1 MNNSNYPRN
10 PLSPR
15 VIQARRRRQ
24 GSGCGSQPMR
34 VHGCAGNGAVAPAQR
49 PAHPIV
55 AAPEVCG
62 NDTASVEYQQA
73 HGKAGPSSV
82 RLDSDVYRVW
92 CVELFRE
99 DLVRRREGRAAN
111 YTPTAVWLCLARRD
125 RRDLRPGPAPPACP
139 YPTAA
144 TPPRDLAGPS
154 PGHSRNRVLR
164 SRPDRGSTPITRN
177 KVCIKPSFNVNRF
190 VGSPT
195 PPRPGPGGLPPAATR
210 SGSPAPRIRPRSL
223 SEWSGHPRPLPPDDV
238 ATAHLPTM
246 AAT

>member
-1 MNNSNYPRN
+1 MCGEWCRCPR
-10 PLSPR
+10 ST
-15 VIQARRRRQ
+15 
-24 GSGCGSQPMR
+24 
-34 VHGCAGNGAVAPAQR
+34 
-49 PAHPIV
+49 PAHLIV

-62 NDTASVEYQQA
+62 NDSASVAYQQA

-82 RLDSDVYRVW
+82 RLNSDVYRVW

-111 YTPTAVWLCLARRD
+111 YTPTAVRLCLARRD

-177 KVCIKPSFNVNRF
+177 KVCIKPSFTVNRF

-210 SGSPAPRIRPRSL
+210 SGVSCTTYSTQKLVRMERSPSSSAAGRCCHRTPSDYGRDL
-223 SEWSGHPRPLPPDDV
+223 NDDLV
-238 ATAHLPTM
+238 
-246 AAT
+246 